1 MTLQYAIIALV
12 ALQRIVELAYARRNS
27 RSLLDAGAVEHG
39 AGHYPLFVLLH
50 TSWLAALAL
59 WPMRSLDLWLLGA
72 FIVLQI
78 LRVWVVFS
86 LGGRWTTR
94 VLVLPGAPL
103 IRRGP
108 YRYLRHPNYM
118 IVAGEVAILPL
129 AFGLWEIAVIFSI
142 LNGLLLTRRI
152 RTENRALAEA
162 VSLEGME

>member
-59 WPMRSLDLWLLGA
+59 WPMRSLDLWLLGV

-129 AFGLWEIAVIFSI
+129 AFGLWEIAVIFSV

-152 RTENRALAEA
+152 RTENRAHAEA